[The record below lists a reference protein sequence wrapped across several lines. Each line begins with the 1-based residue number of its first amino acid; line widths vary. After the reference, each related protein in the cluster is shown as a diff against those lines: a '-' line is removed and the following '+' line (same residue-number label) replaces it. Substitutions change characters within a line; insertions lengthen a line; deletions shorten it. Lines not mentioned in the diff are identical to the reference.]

1 MPDIVQQRSW
11 SYFRQ
16 RLGKQGTD
24 AAQVLRDIIGVYSA
38 HPSAPLSLAARVAS
52 FGEKDLYRLDQE
64 RIALRIPAMRLS
76 VYMVPKETAHLVLAA
91 VVPPASDSYW
101 QKRYSGEGRAIP
113 AEHYPEWTEK
123 ILRVAATPLTAA
135 EIKQQLDLP
144 EAIVKA
150 VLNRIAFEGR
160 LLRVGAP
167 SLRSNIICYVATEA
181 WLGTTFAPVAQEQA
195 LAWLAGEYLRSF
207 GPARIKDFQW
217 WAGVTA
223 TRAKAAITTLDTVD
237 VGKGL
242 LLPASDLP
250 GFEKQKTLASDAV
263 DLLPQWDS
271 YTMGYAPDGRA
282 RFVSPDMQHHVYG
295 KLGAT
300 GGNALGVV
308 LVNGLAHGSWTSRFT
323 GSRMNITLNMFEKPS
338 ATVQKMITAQFGE
351 LAALL
356 QAKSLGFGAK

>member
-1 MPDIVQQRSW
+1 MPDIVQQRCW
-11 SYFRQ
+11 SYSRQ
-16 RLGKQGTD
+16 RLGKQGRE

-38 HPSAPLSLAARVAS
+38 HPSAPLSLAARIAS
-52 FGEKDLYRLDQE
+52 FGAKDLYHLDQE

-113 AEHYPEWTEK
+113 AEHYPEWTES

-160 LLRVGAP
+160 LLRVGAT
-167 SLRSNIICYVATEA
+167 SLRSNIIRYVATEA
-181 WLGTTFAPVAQEQA
+181 WLGSTFASAAHDHA
-195 LAWLAGEYLRSF
+195 LAWLAGEYLRAF

-223 TRAKAAITTLDTVD
+223 TRAKAAIATLDTVD

-250 GFEKQKTLASDAV
+250 GFEKQKTIASDVV

-282 RFVSPDMQHHVYG
+282 RFVSPDVQYHVYG

-338 ATVQKMITAQFGE
+338 ATVQKKITAQFGE

-356 QAKSLGFGAK
+356 QAKSLVVGEK